1 MNQYLKPLYLI
12 LIVLFLASCAPAA
25 SEPAAELPLVDV
37 TRIAEQTTNMA
48 PALKPVAPL
57 PASEEDNMTA
67 EEQTNLPESPDD
79 DAEVIT
85 SGPVEP
91 VTVDLS
97 QITPQVGNSDVLAT
111 MPAPRV
117 PDELVALVA
126 KVSQDLAER
135 LQIDVSQIVLISSQA
150 VEWRD
155 SSLGCPEP
163 GMMYMT
169 VITPGYRLVLSANGE
184 LFEYHTGRN
193 DLFVFCP
200 DITPGAPSPGTDS

>member
-97 QITPQVGNSDVLAT
+97 QITPQMGASDVLAT

-163 GMMYMT
+163 DMMYMT
-169 VITPGYRLVLSANGE
+169 VITPGYRLVLSAKGE

>member
-1 MNQYLKPLYLI
+1 MKHYLQPLYLI
-12 LIVLFLASCAPAA
+12 LIVLFLVSCAPAG
-25 SEPAAELPLVDV
+25 SEPAAELPLAET

-48 PALKPVAPL
+48 PALKPVTPQGAT
-57 PASEEDNMTA
+57 EEDNMNDA
-67 EEQTNLPESPDD
+67 AQANMPESQSG
-79 DAEVIT
+79 DAGVVT

-97 QITPQVGNSDVLAT
+97 QITPQIGNSDALAT

-126 KVSQDLAER
+126 RVSQDLAKR
-135 LQIDVSQIVLISSQA
+135 LQIDVSEVTLVSATEMQ
-150 VEWRD
+150 WRD

-169 VITPGYRLVLSANGE
+169 VITPGYRLVLRANE
-184 LFEYHTGRN
+184 QLFEYHTGRN

-200 DITPGAPSPGTDS
+200 DITPAAPSPDPDS

>member
-1 MNQYLKPLYLI
+1 MKQYLKPLCLI
-12 LIVLFLASCAPAA
+12 LIVLFLVSCAPGG
-25 SEPAAELPLVDV
+25 SEPAAELPLIDA

-57 PASEEDNMTA
+57 PATEEDDMTA

-97 QITPQVGNSDVLAT
+97 QITPQIGGSGALET

-126 KVSQDLAER
+126 KVSQDLADR
-135 LQIDVSQIVLISSQA
+135 LQIDVSQVVLISSQA
-150 VEWRD
+150 VQWRD

-169 VITPGYRLVLSANGE
+169 VITPGYRLVLRANGE